1 MESFDP
7 KNRLLLVLNP
17 VSGKGQGKYILFD
30 LVNELSRYG
39 YLVTVMLTDPEG
51 NTERQIIE
59 KAKDYDKIVA
69 LGGDG
74 TLNMVAGAIIK
85 SGADVPLGYIP
96 LGSANDFGSSLGL
109 TNDVEDACHIIA
121 THDPKAIDVGFCNGK
136 YFVYIVSAGMFTS
149 TSYTTSQQLKNVL
162 GHNAYVIKGISE
174 LKDIKRTKYSLE
186 IDGETI
192 SEDLIFISVS
202 NTLHIGG
209 MLHLEHDNV
218 QFDDGL
224 FEIILV
230 KYPHSIIDGTAL
242 TNDLINSNLSTE
254 RFIRRQA
261 KELKIR
267 TAEPQRWTLDGEN
280 GGLHSEIDI
289 KICPKAIKM
298 IY

>member
-1 MESFDP
+1 MESFNP
-7 KNRLLLVLNP
+7 KNRLLVVLNP
-17 VSGKGQGKYILFD
+17 VSGKGQGKYILYE
-30 LVNELSRYG
+30 LVEELSRYG
-39 YLVTVMLTDPEG
+39 YRVTVMITDPDGATEG
-51 NTERQIIE
+51 QIIE
-59 KAKDYDKIVA
+59 EAKNYDKIVA

-85 SGADVPLGYIP
+85 SGAGVPLGYIP

-109 TNDVEDACHIIA
+109 TSDIEEACHIIA
-121 THDPKAIDVGFCNGK
+121 THEPNAIDVGLCNGK
-136 YFVYIVSAGMFTS
+136 YFVYIVSAGLFTS

-174 LKDIKRTKYSLE
+174 LKDIKRTKYTIEL
-186 IDGETI
+186 DGETI
-192 SEDLIFISVS
+192 SENLIFLSVS

-209 MLHLEHDNV
+209 MLNLERDDV

-224 FEIILV
+224 FEIILI
-230 KYPHSIIDGTAL
+230 KYPNSIIDGTSL
-242 TNDLINSNLSTE
+242 TNDLINSNLSTD

-261 KELKIR
+261 KELRIK
-267 TAEPQRWTLDGEN
+267 TDEPQRWTLDGEN
-280 GGLHSEIDI
+280 GGFHSGIEI

>member
-1 MESFDP
+1 MESFNP
-7 KNRLLLVLNP
+7 KNRLLIVLNP
-17 VSGKGQGKYILFD
+17 VSGKGEGKYILFE
-30 LVNELSRYG
+30 LVETLSRYG
-39 YLVTVMLTDPEG
+39 YRVTVMLTDPDG
-51 NTERQIIE
+51 TTEAQIIE
-59 KAKDYDKIVA
+59 EAGNYDKIVA

-85 SGADVPLGYIP
+85 SGVDVPLGYIP
-96 LGSANDFGSSLGL
+96 LGSANDFGASLGL
-109 TNDVEDACHIIA
+109 TKDIEEACHIIA
-121 THDPKAIDVGFCNGK
+121 THDANAIDVGICNGK
-136 YFVYIVSAGMFTS
+136 YFVYIVSAGLFTS

-162 GHNAYVIKGISE
+162 GHNAYVLKGISE
-174 LKDIKRTKYSLE
+174 LKDIKPTRYNIELN
-186 IDGETI
+186 GEKI
-192 SEDLIFISVS
+192 SENLIFLSVS

-209 MLHLEHDNV
+209 MLNLERDDV

-224 FEIILV
+224 FEIILI
-230 KYPHSIIDGTAL
+230 KYPNSIIDGTSL

-261 KELKIR
+261 TELKI
-267 TAEPQRWTLDGEN
+267 TTESPQRWTLDGEN